1 MVNKTDFNHFITQ
14 DILQISNIVNLLDD
28 AARTERFISKP
39 KGPSVP
45 SMYDVLITSYDKS
58 DIGYYQKQIK
68 LRATPRQITRWEFAI
83 DILMLVDKD
92 ICDNPTEM
100 RELLWMRAKKYKW
113 TQLGRYFGYNRITI
127 KNKYMTLLGKIV
139 DKAKKQINFD
149 ILNRNLYL
157 IS

>member
-1 MVNKTDFNHFITQ
+1 MVNKKDFNHFITQ

-45 SMYDVLITSYDKS
+45 SMYDVLISSYDKT

-92 ICDNPTEM
+92 ICDNPIEM
-100 RELLWMRAKKYKW
+100 RELLWMRAKRFKW
-113 TQLGRYFGYNRITI
+113 TQLGKYFGYHRNTI
-127 KNKYMTLLGKIV
+127 KNKYLTLLGKIV
-139 DKAKKQINFD
+139 DKAKKQISFD
-149 ILNRNLYL
+149 ILNKNLYL
-157 IS
+157 VG

>member
-1 MVNKTDFNHFITQ
+1 MQSKRDFNYYITQ
-14 DILQISNIVNLLDD
+14 DILQIANIVNLLDD

-45 SMYDVLITSYDKS
+45 SMYDVIISSYDKQ

-100 RELLWMRAKKYKW
+100 RQLLWMRANRYKW
-113 TQLGRYFGYNRITI
+113 TKLGRYFGYHRTTI
-127 KNKYMTLLGKIV
+127 KNKYLTLLDKIV
-139 DKAKKQINFD
+139 SKAKTKINFD
-149 ILNRNLYL
+149 ILNKNLYL